1 MFKTTFKIITPI
13 ILVVMIIA
21 ISYNT
26 YKKTED
32 VSTSPITIIPT
43 NASIILQINDIKNLK
58 KSLKKSVAWNQLQH
72 LVDLESV
79 GLRQGLVYSIAHY
92 TRPTGSIIGTMNMT
106 CKNYLVDASL
116 SCRLDWQPSSLLL
129 SLSLSSSS

>member
-43 NASIILQINDIKNLK
+43 NASVILQINDIKISK
-58 KSLKKSVAWNQLQH
+58 
-72 LVDLESV
+72 
-79 GLRQGLVYSIAHY
+79 I
-92 TRPTGSIIGTMNMT
+92 T
-106 CKNYLVDASL
+106 
-116 SCRLDWQPSSLLL
+116 
-129 SLSLSSSS
+129 